1 MVPQSTSPSLTHLT
15 LRYWACKRG
24 WAWTL
29 VAGDLW
35 KRSAVRIH
43 FPVATSH
50 LFSQMT
56 VQAAWI
62 MHGTA
67 VSLYYSHCST
77 YVYVSNT
84 LLDEEDRKMR
94 IAGCAIRDYS
104 SWERWPCK
112 PIISARCD
120 KNYDKDKKPWPPHQC
135 RVRLSGYCEHNSCAS
150 LPIGFLLSYHKT
162 MAPHP
167 RATKAQCAVSHLQ
180 IPFHPVSLSSSQ
192 VT

>member
-1 MVPQSTSPSLTHLT
+1 MVPQSTSPSLTRLT
-15 LRYWACKRG
+15 LRCWACKRG

-62 MHGTA
+62 MHVTA

-94 IAGCAIRDYS
+94 IAGCAIRDHS
-104 SWERWPCK
+104 SWERWSCK

-120 KNYDKDKKPWPPHQC
+120 KNYDKDKKPWLPHQC
-135 RVRLSGYCEHNSCAS
+135 RVRLSGYRESCIVNIIHVLLCPLAS
-150 LPIGFLLSYHKT
+150 SCPTTRPWLLIQGLPKLSVLCLTYKSPST
-162 MAPHP
+162 
-167 RATKAQCAVSHLQ
+167 L
-180 IPFHPVSLSSSQ
+180 
-192 VT
+192 